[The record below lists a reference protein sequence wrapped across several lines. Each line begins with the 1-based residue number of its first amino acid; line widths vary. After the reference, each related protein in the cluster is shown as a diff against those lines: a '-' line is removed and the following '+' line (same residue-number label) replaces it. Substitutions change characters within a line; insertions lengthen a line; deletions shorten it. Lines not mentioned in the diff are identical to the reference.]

1 MDYESYSEKIFRAL
15 EDAGAPLPAKSIA
28 TRSGLSQKTVDVIS
42 AEMVADGALVLES
55 NGKLSLFGSGAAT
68 QRKSDCVLS
77 RGEKTLRKAMRAISH
92 SDSLADAKAIAAK
105 EIGRLK
111 SPGDP

>member
-15 EDAGAPLPAKSIA
+15 EDAGTPLLAESIA
-28 TRSGLSQKTVDVIS
+28 IRSGLGKKTVDVVS
-42 AEMVADGALVLES
+42 GEMVADGVLVLDS

-105 EIGRLK
+105 EIGRLN
-111 SPGDP
+111 SPGYP